1 MPAMD
6 SLSVTG
12 VSKSFGRVVAV
23 DGISFSVVDGQIVVL
38 LGPSGC
44 GKTTTLRLV
53 AGFETPDRGDIRIQG
68 ASMRGLRPYERNIGL
83 LFQHYALFP
92 HMTVEQNIAFGLRH
106 RGVGRAE
113 VIRAVA
119 AMLELVR
126 LQGYEK
132 RRPDELSGGQQQRV
146 ALARALAVKPHI
158 MLLDEPLSAL
168 DAKLR
173 LELRFELKKILTD
186 VGATTVVVTHDQ
198 DEAMSLADHVVVMN
212 AGRIIQQG
220 SPTEIYGRPR
230 SRFVAEF
237 VGRSNW
243 FRGRLGAEREKGIYA
258 FAIAGGP
265 EIYVSTPAG
274 RVAGSEAEVCI
285 RPERIQMQ
293 CVDPASGARLG
304 ANVLHGILRD
314 IAPLGANISF
324 LVELPFGTRVEVV
337 DKDTGQNP
345 YKPSDLVA
353 LQFLPEDCIVMEET
367 MDYASGGQRNGRG
380 GPRTPRPGI
389 GESGG

>member
-1 MPAMD
+1 MD
-6 SLSVTG
+6 SLSVAG
-12 VSKSFGRVVAV
+12 LSKSFGRVVAV
-23 DGISFSVVDGQIVVL
+23 DDITFSVAQGQIVAL

-53 AGFETPDRGDIRIQG
+53 AGFETPDRGDIRIEG
-68 ASMRGLRPYERNIGL
+68 RPMRGLRPYERNIGL
-83 LFQHYALFP
+83 LFQSYALFP

-106 RGVGRAE
+106 RGAGRAE
-113 VIRAVA
+113 VTRAVRT
-119 AMLELVR
+119 MLELVR
-126 LQGYEK
+126 LQGYEE

-186 VGATTVVVTHDQ
+186 AGATTLVVTHDQ
-198 DEAMSLADHVVVMN
+198 DEAMSLADQVIVMN
-212 AGRIIQQG
+212 EGRILQQG
-220 SPTEIYGRPR
+220 PPTEIYARPR

-243 FRGRLGAEREKGIYA
+243 FRGRLGAERAKGICA

-265 EIYVSTPAG
+265 EICVAKPAG
-274 RVAGSEAEVCI
+274 RVAGSEAEFCI
-285 RPERIQMQ
+285 RPERIQMRSG
-293 CVDPASGARLG
+293 DPASGVRPG
-304 ANVLHGILRD
+304 ANVLNGILRD

-324 LVELPFGTRVEVV
+324 LVELPSGARVEVV
-337 DKDTGQNP
+337 DKNTGQNP
-345 YKPSDLVA
+345 YKPGDLVA
-353 LQFLPEDCIVMEET
+353 LQFSAEDCIVME
-367 MDYASGGQRNGRG
+367 DA
-380 GPRTPRPGI
+380 
-389 GESGG
+389 

>member
-1 MPAMD
+1 ME
-6 SLSVTG
+6 SLSVAG
-12 VSKSFGRVVAV
+12 ISKSFGRIVAV
-23 DGISFSVVDGQIVVL
+23 DDISFSVAHGQIVAL

-68 ASMRGLRPYERNIGL
+68 ASMRELRPYERNIGL

-106 RGVGRAE
+106 RGAGRAE
-113 VIRAVA
+113 VTRAVA
-119 AMLELVR
+119 AMLELVQ

-146 ALARALAVKPHI
+146 ALARALAVKPHV

-186 VGATTVVVTHDQ
+186 VAMTTVVVTHDQ

-220 SPTEIYGRPR
+220 PPAEIYGRPR

-237 VGRSNW
+237 VGRSNS
-243 FRGRLGAEREKGIYA
+243 FRGRVGAERKEGICA

-265 EIYVSTPAG
+265 EICVSKPADS
-274 RVAGSEAEVCI
+274 VTGSNAEVCI
-285 RPERIQMQ
+285 RPERIRMQ
-293 CVDPASGARLG
+293 CGDPANDVLAG
-304 ANVLHGILRD
+304 ANVLRGTLRD
-314 IAPLGANISF
+314 ISPLGANISY
-324 LVELPFGTRVEVV
+324 LVELPFGTRVEVA
-337 DKDTGQNP
+337 DKNTGQSP
-345 YKPSDLVA
+345 YKPGDLVT
-353 LQFLPEDCIVMEET
+353 LQFFPEDCIVME
-367 MDYASGGQRNGRG
+367 DG
-380 GPRTPRPGI
+380 
-389 GESGG
+389 

>member
-1 MPAMD
+1 MD
-6 SLSVTG
+6 SLSVAG
-12 VSKSFGRVVAV
+12 LSKCFGRVVAV
-23 DGISFSVVDGQIVVL
+23 DNVTFSVKQGQIVAL

-53 AGFETPDRGDIRIQG
+53 AGFETPDGGDIRIEG
-68 ASMRGLRPYERNIGL
+68 RPMRGLRPYERNIGL
-83 LFQHYALFP
+83 LFQSYALFP

-106 RGVGRAE
+106 RGAGRAE

-198 DEAMSLADHVVVMN
+198 DEAMGLADHVVVMN

-265 EIYVSTPAG
+265 EIYVSTPTG

-293 CVDPASGARLG
+293 CVDPASGVRLG
-304 ANVLHGILRD
+304 ANVLRGILRD
-314 IAPLGANISF
+314 IAPLGADISF

-337 DKDTGQNP
+337 DKNTGQNP
-345 YKPSDLVA
+345 YKPGDLVA
-353 LQFLPEDCIVMEET
+353 LQFLSEDCIVMEET
-367 MDYASGGQRNGRG
+367 MDYASRGQRNGRG
-380 GPRTPRPGI
+380 GPGAPRPGI